1 MSITG
6 VIPQLRTT
14 DLHASLRF
22 YVDTLGFR
30 IEFNYEDFYAGV
42 RAGTQTFHLKQV
54 DDPDPSIA
62 WVEEGG
68 HFHLYLQTEDL
79 AAVVAGL
86 KARGVPLVK
95 DIHETPWNTRE
106 AVLRDDQGHTLY
118 LGQPL

>member
-6 VIPQLRTT
+6 LIPQLRTT
-14 DLHASLRF
+14 DLRASLRF
-22 YVDTLGFR
+22 HVDTLGFQ